1 MRSALAVQR
10 EWLLLVLAVALACGG
25 CPSFSTLQT
34 PRTVPE
40 GELRFAALA
49 GGAGALSDDEGPGP
63 RSAQFELSARY
74 GLSDNVDVG
83 VKLYSLGIEAGVKWL
98 MLRGPIDIAIAPAI
112 SYASFDDQMGTSFN
126 AFYAHLPLMF
136 GWNISDRVTLS
147 FGPKLMFGYQ
157 FRSGDVVRD
166 DLLLIDG
173 ILVGLYVSVPI
184 RIGPAFWIAPE
195 INAYTNVSNAPVGDI
210 TIYQGGLAFMFGG
223 AEQRVAD
230 QDNADE
236 LADAP
241 RESTPRTPSERA
253 PAPPAP
259 PDVQRP
265 DPQPPAAPPI
275 GYSEEPP
282 PMQPVP
288 PAPGEP
294 TGSVPPARGQA
305 PP

>member
-1 MRSALAVQR
+1 MRSAPAVRR

-49 GGAGALSDDEGPGP
+49 GGAGAPSDEDGPGP

-74 GLSDNVDVG
+74 GVSSSVDVG
-83 VKLYSLGIEAGVKWL
+83 VKLYALGIEAGVKWL
-98 MLRGPIDIAIAPAI
+98 MLRGPVDIAIAPAI
-112 SYASFDDQMGTSFN
+112 SYASFDDTMGTSFN

-136 GWNISDRVTLS
+136 GWNISNRVTLS

-157 FRSGDVVRD
+157 FRSGDAVRED
-166 DLLLIDG
+166 PLLIDG
-173 ILVGLYVSVPI
+173 MLVGLYVSVPI

-195 INAYTNVSNAPVGDI
+195 VNAYTNVTNGVVGDI

-223 AEQRVAD
+223 AEERVAD
-230 QDNADE
+230 QDDDE
-236 LADAP
+236 LADEP
-241 RESTPRTPSERA
+241 RESRESREPTE
-253 PAPPAP
+253 
-259 PDVQRP
+259 Q
-265 DPQPPAAPPI
+265 
-275 GYSEEPP
+275 PP
-282 PMQPVP
+282 PMPSVP
-288 PAPGEP
+288 PEPGEP

>member
-1 MRSALAVQR
+1 MRPARAVQR

-49 GGAGALSDDEGPGP
+49 GGAGALSDEEGPGP
-63 RSAQFELSARY
+63 RSAQFELSVRY
-74 GLSDNVDVG
+74 GLSDRIDVG

-157 FRSGDVVRD
+157 FRSGAVVRD

-173 ILVGLYVSVPI
+173 MLAGIYVSVPI

-195 INAYTNVSNAPVGDI
+195 VNAYTNVTNGAVGDI

-223 AEQRVAD
+223 AEVRVAGP
-230 QDNADE
+230 DE
-236 LADAP
+236 ADALAAEP
-241 RESTPRTPSERA
+241 RQTTPRAPSQRA
-253 PAPPAP
+253 PAPADAQAPAVLP
-259 PDVQRP
+259 S
-265 DPQPPAAPPI
+265 

-288 PAPGEP
+288 PAPSEP
-294 TGSVPPARGQA
+294 TGSVPPARGQ
-305 PP
+305 PPP

>member
-1 MRSALAVQR
+1 MRSAPAVQR

-49 GGAGALSDDEGPGP
+49 GGAGALSDEEGPGP

-74 GLSDNVDVG
+74 GLSDSVDVG

-98 MLRGPIDIAIAPAI
+98 MLRGPIDIAIAPAV

-173 ILVGLYVSVPI
+173 MLVGLYVSVPI
-184 RIGPAFWIAPE
+184 RIGRAFWIAPE
-195 INAYTNVSNAPVGDI
+195 VNAYTNVTNGAVGDI

-223 AEQRVAD
+223 AEERVAD
-230 QDNADE
+230 PDDD
-236 LADAP
+236 DA
-241 RESTPRTPSERA
+241 RA
-253 PAPPAP
+253 E
-259 PDVQRP
+259 
-265 DPQPPAAPPI
+265 PPAAPPNA
-275 GYSEEPP
+275 YSEEPAP
-282 PMQPVP
+282 MQQAPIQQAPMQPVP
-288 PAPGEP
+288 LAPGEP
-294 TGSVPPARGQA
+294 TGSVPPARGQ
-305 PP
+305 PPP

>member
-1 MRSALAVQR
+1 MRSAPAVQR
-10 EWLLLVLAVALACGG
+10 EWRLLVLAVALAWAG

-49 GGAGALSDDEGPGP
+49 GGAGALSDEEGPGP

-74 GLSDNVDVG
+74 GLSDSVDVG

-98 MLRGPIDIAIAPAI
+98 MLRGPIDIAIAPAV

-173 ILVGLYVSVPI
+173 MLVGLYVSVPI
-184 RIGPAFWIAPE
+184 RIGRAFWIAPE
-195 INAYTNVSNAPVGDI
+195 VNAYTNVTNGAVGDI

-223 AEQRVAD
+223 AEERVAD
-230 QDNADE
+230 PDDD
-236 LADAP
+236 DA
-241 RESTPRTPSERA
+241 RA
-253 PAPPAP
+253 E
-259 PDVQRP
+259 
-265 DPQPPAAPPI
+265 PPAAPPNA
-275 GYSEEPP
+275 YSEEPAP
-282 PMQPVP
+282 MQQAPIQQAPMQPVP
-288 PAPGEP
+288 LAPGEP
-294 TGSVPPARGQA
+294 TGSVPPARGQ
-305 PP
+305 PPP